1 MPAPATAEN
10 LRDLHMLHQQAK
22 TLRDRLTSGP
32 KTVAARQIALATRQ
46 TAVEASR
53 KALQDVRVKLKTKE
67 HAVQSLNTKLDD
79 LKVKLSNAKKNDEYT
94 AIKNQIAHDKNTI
107 EKHEGDMLEE
117 MMKIDEQ
124 ASKLATEEADLKKF
138 TADLEIL
145 KKKVDDEFSS
155 QSRHLQELETAITDA
170 EHVIPE
176 AERERYRRTVKQ
188 HGSDAMAQVD
198 YDKKSQLAACS
209 GCYVSVTTQALNE
222 MINGT
227 HLAYCKTCGRI
238 LYLPEEEVHNTRRG

>member
-1 MPAPATAEN
+1 MPATAEN

-22 TLRDRLTSGP
+22 ALRDRLTSGP
-32 KTVAARQIALATRQ
+32 KTVAAREIALATRQ
-46 TAVEASR
+46 TAVEASK
-53 KALQDVRVKLKTKE
+53 KALQEARVKLKTKE

-124 ASKLATEEADLKKF
+124 AAKLAAEEAELKKF
-138 TADLEIL
+138 TADLEAL
-145 KKKVDDEFSS
+145 KAKIDEEYAS
-155 QSRHLQELETAITDA
+155 QSRHLEELDAAITDA

-188 HGSDAMAQVD
+188 HGADAMAQVD
-198 YDKKSQLAACS
+198 YDKKAQIAACS

-222 MINGT
+222 LINGS
-227 HLAYCKTCGRI
+227 HLAFCKTCGRI